1 MTKSYL
7 SIGDI
12 VRVKLLPSIDSWR
25 FNVIQN
31 YGKLGKVEHTH
42 DGYVTTVIMLVS
54 GESLLF
60 NARSLELVSPLV
72 LLAEAAE

>member
-12 VRVKLLPSIDSWR
+12 VRVKLLDSWR